1 MAKRRSLAVTRI
13 LSLVRKHNPARP
25 EDFKLLGIR
34 LRKLGSGAFR
44 TVYEIRGLPLV
55 IKFPLPG
62 TDFILNKIHTRT
74 ELARIKK
81 FKKFR
86 WMRKH
91 LPRVYYS
98 NPVTGVSIVE
108 FVDDS
113 RYMTDRGVWGNSQQ
127 QRMQAMCNMAQELI
141 YRLTGTRMT
150 DITDENV
157 RVDQK
162 RRVIK
167 LIDLAY

>member
-1 MAKRRSLAVTRI
+1 M
-13 LSLVRKHNPARP
+13 
-25 EDFKLLGIR
+25 
-34 LRKLGSGAFR
+34 
-44 TVYEIRGLPLV
+44 
-55 IKFPLPG
+55 PG
-62 TDFILNKIHTRT
+62 TDFVINKSHSRT

-81 FKKFR
+81 FRRFR
-86 WMRKH
+86 WMRKY
-91 LPRVYYS
+91 LPKVYYS
-98 NPVTGVSIVE
+98 NPTTGVSIVE
-108 FVDDS
+108 LVDDS
-113 RYMTDRGVWGNSQQ
+113 RHMTDRGVWGDSHE

-141 YRLTGTRMT
+141 FRLTGTKMT